1 MDKEL
6 ANAFKFIKDEGTYYR
21 IRPVMEGTSENA
33 NAKRHANVIKKWFS
47 TAKNSERLTG
57 KLYRGVPFRPK
68 GNTLPNKSFSSWTRE
83 LQRAVRFMH
92 GSNEPGTIMVMNAS
106 RVPKYV
112 TWGPNAPTFSRR
124 KNLEAEVLV
133 PPGTF
138 VLGPGR
144 NNQVQLQS
152 FRGPIT
158 VPAYMVNV
166 KNFRT

>member
-1 MDKEL
+1 
-6 ANAFKFIKDEGTYYR
+6 
-21 IRPVMEGTSENA
+21 MEGTSEND
-33 NAKRHANVIKKWFS
+33 NAKRHAKVIKNWFS
-47 TAKNSERLTG
+47 TAKISAKLNG

-68 GNTLPNKSFSSWTRE
+68 GNKSFSYWTRE
-83 LQRAVRFMH
+83 LQRAVRL
-92 GSNEPGTIMVMNAS
+92 NEPGTILVMNAS

-144 NNQVQLQS
+144 NNKVQIQS

-158 VPAYMVNV
+158 EPV
-166 KNFRT
+166 

>member
-1 MDKEL
+1 
-6 ANAFKFIKDEGTYYR
+6 
-21 IRPVMEGTSENA
+21 MEGTSENA
-33 NAKRHANVIKKWFS
+33 NARRHANVIRKWFE

-57 KLYRGVPFRPK
+57 KLYHFGPRGTRY
-68 GNTLPNKSFSSWTRE
+68 FSSWTRE

-92 GSNEPGTIMVMNAS
+92 GSNEPGSIMVMNAS

-112 TWGPNAPTFSRR
+112 TWGPNARR

-144 NNQVQLQS
+144 NNKV
-152 FRGPIT
+152 RGPIT
-158 VPAYMVNV
+158 EPVYMVNV